1 LSKELLAR
9 KIKSCSLLIFKVVI
23 SGFAMRTL
31 GFPPNLAIFASI
43 SPKALDTFEK
53 KLTTMTQRKFTES
66 LPGRILK
73 GTLKAKGLFLG
84 SKSILFPVILVGK
97 FL

>member
-1 LSKELLAR
+1 
-9 KIKSCSLLIFKVVI
+9 LIFKVVI
-23 SGFAMRTL
+23 SGFAIKTL

-43 SPKALDTFEK
+43 SPNALETFQK
-53 KLTTMTQRKFTES
+53 VLMRTSKQKFITES

-73 GTLKAKGLFLG
+73 GTLNAKGLVLG

-97 FL
+97 FLQKII